1 LTNLFCEIL
10 GSCRKVIEA
19 SLCWE
24 IAQLRLV
31 VFSDVSGKTLCPVF
45 DGQAVQEGHSSWN
58 DLRFNVGQIG
68 CPENSVKSYQHK
80 LRDIPEEQR
89 LPRESDQP
97 SMAEERFQKIAE
109 PAVLSLRSL
118 LHRSLDRY
126 RSKRSFRN
134 SRRLKTI
141 IHKNESFCRLLIR
154 LLLGHRSTY
163 FTKKNL
169 ETSSKF

>member
-89 LPRESDQP
+89 LPHESDQP
-97 SMAEERFQKIAE
+97 SMAESRCQTFAE
-109 PAVLSLRSL
+109 PAVLSLRSP
-118 LHRSLDRY
+118 LHRSLDRE
-126 RSKRSFRN
+126 RDAI
-134 SRRLKTI
+134 TI
-141 IHKNESFCRLLIR
+141 IKTHK
-154 LLLGHRSTY
+154 Y
-163 FTKKNL
+163 YV
-169 ETSSKF
+169 